1 MNADQTNFPTAAGLD
16 EDMIELSTQ
25 QQQQQQ
31 QQQRVSTTS
40 RSTVAAV
47 ANVEEGHSLLL
58 HRPNITHPSSPTV
71 FHRRPSLRADVLLGG
86 SASSPVGRVNHHHH
100 HDHQHHDKAHSPRGT
115 TAGMNHSPRNNN
127 RQRLPSLWPRG
138 GHESDDGSDGGPDSD
153 KNANRLVSHNKLPE
167 MDTDTPAMQWKRI
180 RQQFGLFVQ
189 LAKPYFVESVASRW
203 LLARVIVV
211 TLAYSAT
218 TIVFS
223 YVIRDFWNALAD
235 KKERQ
240 FYRVLVRF
248 VLVLIVASPVT
259 TLYTYCM
266 EQFAV
271 HWCEWMTT
279 RTFDWY
285 GANTMYYKLE
295 QYQKAGHRAF
305 PSTTNAT
312 PSDQTVKI
320 DNPDQRIT
328 EDVHLFTSLSIK
340 LSVMLGK
347 SVIDLISFG
356 AILWSIYPA
365 LFGAAFIYA
374 TIGTIVTALLGRKL
388 IRLQFQQSQR
398 DADLRYALVR
408 LRENAESVAF
418 YRAEDREGHVVQVRI
433 ARAMHNR
440 RNINVAIR
448 NLEFFTQTYWFT
460 TEVLPIVVMA

>member
-1 MNADQTNFPTAAGLD
+1 
-16 EDMIELSTQ
+16 
-25 QQQQQQ
+25 
-31 QQQRVSTTS
+31 
-40 RSTVAAV
+40 
-47 ANVEEGHSLLL
+47 
-58 HRPNITHPSSPTV
+58 
-71 FHRRPSLRADVLLGG
+71 
-86 SASSPVGRVNHHHH
+86 
-100 HDHQHHDKAHSPRGT
+100 
-115 TAGMNHSPRNNN
+115 
-127 RQRLPSLWPRG
+127 
-138 GHESDDGSDGGPDSD
+138 
-153 KNANRLVSHNKLPE
+153 
-167 MDTDTPAMQWKRI
+167 
-180 RQQFGLFVQ
+180 
-189 LAKPYFVESVASRW
+189 
-203 LLARVIVV
+203 
-211 TLAYSAT
+211 
-218 TIVFS
+218 
-223 YVIRDFWNALAD
+223 
-235 KKERQ
+235 
-240 FYRVLVRF
+240 
-248 VLVLIVASPVT
+248 
-259 TLYTYCM
+259 
-266 EQFAV
+266 
-271 HWCEWMTT
+271 
-279 RTFDWY
+279 
-285 GANTMYYKLE
+285 MYYKLE